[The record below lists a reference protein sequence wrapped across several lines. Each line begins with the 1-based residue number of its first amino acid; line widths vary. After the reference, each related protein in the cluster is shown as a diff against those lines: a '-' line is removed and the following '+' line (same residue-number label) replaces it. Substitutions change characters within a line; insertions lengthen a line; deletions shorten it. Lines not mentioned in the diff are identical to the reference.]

1 MQWLDKIKSL
11 LNNRKVL
18 EEHFLAV
25 IFKEKAIKAVLWK
38 EKEGQV
44 SVLDTSSVSSEK
56 TLEETDEETL
66 LKLTD
71 QAIGLAEKTLPQ
83 NVKTTKTI
91 FGLPQWWVEG
101 SAIKKEYAARIK
113 KIAKELELTAL
124 GFVVIPEAISHLLTL
139 EEGMPPTVLLVEIG
153 ENMLGVTLVR
163 SGRIENS
170 KTAAKDGKTDSQ
182 TTAELIKSFG
192 NVEILPS
199 RIMLFDGNV
208 SLEEAKQEFISYQWT
223 RELSFLHFPKIDIL
237 PEGSEAKAVISGAA
251 QELGFSFEEEV
262 AKIKTE
268 NFEQKAEEETFGFVK
283 EQDVGETMRTQEVR
297 LEEEEEV
304 DDDEK
309 KEEVK
314 VSQPVRPTQPAV
326 SVLPAILSG
335 AGGFLTSF
343 INLLT
348 SFVSGFWQWQ
358 KGSFK
363 LLIISIFLP
372 LIILLAG
379 FFFVPSATITLYP
392 QTQTL
397 EKDLD
402 IAIDTNATSVDKE
415 NKKIPAVAL
424 GIKQE
429 GEKSAKTTG
438 KKTVGDRAKGEVTIY
453 NNTENKKTFAKGT
466 IILTAAGLSFTL
478 DDEVTVASKAAFALT
493 PTSAKTKITAAQI
506 GEESNL
512 PSNTN
517 FPFKDFPTSSYFAK
531 NEAALSGGTKRDV
544 VTVSKEDQD
553 NLLKALT
560 EELLSRAREQLA
572 NDSKDQR
579 IIDID
584 IKEDIVSKEFSK
596 KVDEEAENVSLKLAI
611 NFTALAY
618 KDSDLLETVGSEIEK
633 DVPSGFIFQKD
644 KFETSVK
651 SIGKEK
657 TGIRTLTMHYRAT
670 LIPSLDTAQIKNAVL
685 GKSRNA
691 VEKYLNSL
699 PLENFTISQNIQL
712 PGPLNLLP
720 QRGENI
726 TVKIEIR

>member
-25 IFKEKAIKAVLWK
+25 IFKERAIKAVLWK
-38 EKEGQV
+38 EKDGQV
-44 SVLDTSSVSSEK
+44 SVLDTSCVSSEK

-71 QAIGLAEKTLPQ
+71 QAIGLSEKTLPQ

-101 SAIKKEYAARIK
+101 ASIKKEYAGKIK
-113 KIAKELELTAL
+113 KIARELELTAL

-153 ENMLGVTLVR
+153 ENMQGVTLVR
-163 SGRIENS
+163 SGRIEDS

-182 TTAELIKSFG
+182 TASELIKSFG
-192 NVEILPS
+192 DVEVLPS
-199 RIMLFDGNV
+199 RMLLFDGDV

-237 PEGSEAKAVISGAA
+237 PEGSEARAVISGAA

-262 AKIKTE
+262 VKAKTEDVEEKTE
-268 NFEQKAEEETFGFVK
+268 NDQTETFGFVK
-283 EQDVGETMRTQEVR
+283 EQDVGETIRSQEVR
-297 LEEEEEV
+297 LEEK
-304 DDDEK
+304 DED
-309 KEEVK
+309 EDE
-314 VSQPVRPTQPAV
+314 VSQPTLPMQPAV
-326 SVLPAILSG
+326 SVFSTIVSGG
-335 AGGFLTSF
+335 AGILTSL

-348 SFVSGFWQWQ
+348 GFLAGFWQWQ

-363 LLIISIFLP
+363 LLIIGIFIP
-372 LIILLAG
+372 LIILLVG

-415 NKKIPAVAL
+415 KRKIPATAL

-438 KKTVGDRAKGEVTIY
+438 KKTVGEKAKGEITIY
-453 NNTENKKTFAKGT
+453 NNTENKKIFSKGT
-466 IILTAAGLSFTL
+466 ILLSAAGLSFTL
-478 DDEVTVASKAAFALT
+478 DDEITVASKAAFALT
-493 PTSAKTKITAAQI
+493 PTSTKAKITAAQI
-506 GEESNL
+506 GEEGNL

-531 NEAALSGGTKRDV
+531 NETALAGGTKRDIV
-544 VTVSKEDQD
+544 AVSKEDQD

-560 EELLSRAREQLA
+560 EELLSKAKEQLA
-572 NDSKDQR
+572 NDSKNQR

-584 IKEDIVSKEFSK
+584 IKEDIASKEFSK
-596 KVDEEAENVSLKLAI
+596 KVDEEAENISLKLAI
-611 NFTALAY
+611 NFTTLAY
-618 KDSDLLETVGSEIEK
+618 KDSDLLEIIGSEIEK
-633 DVPSGFIFQKD
+633 DVPNGFTFQKD
-644 KFETSVK
+644 KFATSVK

-657 TGIRTLTMHYRAT
+657 TGIRTLTMHYQAT
-670 LIPSLDTAQIKNAVL
+670 LIPNLDVTQIKNAVL
-685 GKSRNA
+685 GKSKNA
-691 VEKYLNSL
+691 VEKYLKSL
-699 PLENFTISQNIQL
+699 PLENFTISQNISF
-712 PGPLNLLP
+712 PAPLNLLP

-726 TVKIEIR
+726 TVKIEVH